1 VSVGG
6 GDVVGGSSASCAV
19 SVDMARL
26 VLCQLKCPIA
36 VCRSAR
42 LSRVWRMA
50 ANRPEVW
57 AEIDVGDAVRRYVAH
72 HRSFARDNAVARAEV
87 LVRGGFRV

>member
-1 VSVGG
+1 
-6 GDVVGGSSASCAV
+6 
-19 SVDMARL
+19 
-26 VLCQLKCPIA
+26 
-36 VCRSAR
+36 
-42 LSRVWRMA
+42 MA